1 VQTLSRPRLVLVHYS
16 HDALSLASL
25 VVSSTALAISQVSAL
40 SRSK

>member
-1 VQTLSRPRLVLVHYS
+1 LVHYS